1 MNSIFASGHIQQDDE
16 SNLSTEDIITQL
28 AAMDAIIEFEKERE
42 RERESKIGKDID
54 KTDTKKLSDGKDKLT
69 DAELLELKE
78 KEDEDRYF
86 NDVLRANTEDDAGEV
101 EKSIP
106 RASVVDVTDRSV
118 LTEEEEEEN
127 YFESIVQ
134 SVQNRP
140 SGYLDEGCD
149 NHDYTGSGGVGR
161 GIGEEYGIGVI
172 SGCNNTNTKQNKV
185 DNSSVPNNN
194 DINSIAESDTI
205 VSKSVNS
212 DPLNPSKNQNT
223 EIDFTESLTMTALE
237 KSNAPVTSPNVHSK
251 HRPSTSL
258 SFASPSTPTSSSSP
272 PAPFASLPAPATM
285 PVINPFGKENR
296 SKTDDEENRVQAEL
310 LSIEAIE
317 NIMNKKRQSAG
328 GNLKDQSSDRI
339 DLSIMSSAV
348 TATKN
353 RQIQNL
359 QLNEKKV
366 VGENG
371 DDNELKNEFNG
382 VEEEATVM
390 TDVATTSHNPPPP
403 PALALTP
410 TPIIPFRGVNGQPV
424 TVYSNGNPSCNL
436 PDHRVSA
443 GCTAVLAV
451 VKDQRL
457 YVANAGQHTAV
468 LFYSLIFYYLLFSY
482 FFFSLVLFFSLLFC
496 SILGLPLLCC
506 VLYRSVLFNF
516 IFCSAE

>member
-1 MNSIFASGHIQQDDE
+1 
-16 SNLSTEDIITQL
+16 
-28 AAMDAIIEFEKERE
+28 MDAIIEFEKERE
-42 RERESKIGKDID
+42 RERENEIGKDTDKNDEID
-54 KTDTKKLSDGKDKLT
+54 IGKERKDELS

-86 NDVLRANTEDDAGEV
+86 NDVLRANTEDDAGEA

-106 RASVVDVTDRSV
+106 RVSVVEVTDRSV
-118 LTEEEEEEN
+118 LTEEEEEDK

-134 SVQNRP
+134 AVQNRP
-140 SGYLDEGCD
+140 SGYLDEGGD
-149 NHDYTGSGGVGR
+149 SHDYTGSGGADH

-172 SGCNNTNTKQNKV
+172 SGCNNTNAKQDKMESNT
-185 DNSSVPNNN
+185 NSN
-194 DINSIAESDTI
+194 DYIDSTMKSDAIISKTINS
-205 VSKSVNS
+205 N
-212 DPLNPSKNQNT
+212 PLNPSKNQIT
-223 EIDFTESLTMTALE
+223 EIDFTESLTMTAME
-237 KSNAPVTSPNVHSK
+237 KSNAPVTSPTVHSK
-251 HRPSTSL
+251 HRPCTSL
-258 SFASPSTPTSSSSP
+258 SFASPTSTSSSSP
-272 PAPFASLPAPATM
+272 VAPFASLQAPTTM
-285 PVINPFGKENR
+285 PIINPFGKENR
-296 SKTDDEENRVQAEL
+296 SKTDDEENRIQAEL

-353 RQIQNL
+353 RQKQNL
-359 QLNEKKV
+359 QLNEKNDKNDKQV
-366 VGENG
+366 VGENDG
-371 DDNELKNEFNG
+371 DNELKNEFNG
-382 VEEEATVM
+382 DEEEATIM
-390 TDVATTSHNPPPP
+390 TDFATTSHTPPPI

-457 YVANAGQHTAV
+457 YVANAG
-468 LFYSLIFYYLLFSY
+468 
-482 FFFSLVLFFSLLFC
+482 
-496 SILGLPLLCC
+496 
-506 VLYRSVLFNF
+506 
-516 IFCSAE
+516 